1 MWNLLT
7 RTSQSFEFVNLKLTT
22 IWILGFFVRY
32 CILLPGRI
40 CILFVG
46 VSNLHISC
54 VHLNISKNAEIFFG
68 RGNLKFGDR
77 DCAIIYTVFQNCEL
91 NKTKPTHI
99 LYLLWLVLNYFFFL
113 LKLPRHFLII
123 LIPIMFLKLTYLMAI
138 SVVLSLIPNMLSRIK
153 QPIYEWAA
161 LTCFRILARSFS
173 GVIRFHNEKFRPNS
187 DGICVANHTTPIDVV
202 VLSCDRSYA
211 LVTCNFFW
219 KKKIQCNSKLL
230 LKISFLFRFFCVL
243 LFWKM

>member
-1 MWNLLT
+1 
-7 RTSQSFEFVNLKLTT
+7 
-22 IWILGFFVRY
+22 
-32 CILLPGRI
+32 
-40 CILFVG
+40 
-46 VSNLHISC
+46 
-54 VHLNISKNAEIFFG
+54 
-68 RGNLKFGDR
+68 
-77 DCAIIYTVFQNCEL
+77 
-91 NKTKPTHI
+91 
-99 LYLLWLVLNYFFFL
+99 
-113 LKLPRHFLII
+113 
-123 LIPIMFLKLTYLMAI
+123 MAI

-219 KKKIQCNSKLL
+219 KKKDTMQFQIFAQNKFFIPIFLRTVVFKNVKFCMIFAGYKSKQ
-230 LKISFLFRFFCVL
+230 SV
-243 LFWKM
+243 